1 MTDEWVRQVL
11 VVDDEPFILGLVAQV
26 VSDAGFEVIT
36 ASGAREAIE
45 ALDTH
50 DPEAA
55 ILDIDLGTGPNGL
68 DLAMVLLEQVPHI
81 ALVFLTQVAAPD
93 LAHRSPAPPEQ
104 AAYLVKR
111 DLSDPAKLISALEL
125 VLTDGDPRAGFR
137 EDLDRTDPLSRLSPA
152 QVDTLRLIAEGLT
165 NDEIAR
171 QRGSS
176 VRATEAMVSRIFALL
191 DVSGDARVSAR
202 VAATRIYAKYA
213 GLPSAALGT

>member
-1 MTDEWVRQVL
+1 ML

-26 VSDAGFEVIT
+26 VADAGFEVV
-36 ASGAREAIE
+36 AVGSAREALE

-55 ILDIDLGTGPNGL
+55 ILDIDLGAGPNGL
-68 DLAMVLLEQVPHI
+68 DLALVLLEQVPHI

-93 LAHRSPAPPEQ
+93 LAHRSPAPPER

-111 DLSDPAKLISALEL
+111 DLSDPAKLVNALEL

-137 EDLDRTDPLSRLSPA
+137 EDLDRTDPLGRLSPA
-152 QVDTLRLIAEGLT
+152 QIDTLRLIAEGLT

-176 VRATEAMVSRIFALL
+176 LRATEAMVSRIFALL
-191 DVSGDARVSAR
+191 GVSGDPRISAR
-202 VAATRIYAKYA
+202 VAATRIYAQHA
-213 GLPSAALGT
+213 GLPSVAPGNR